1 MSVNIYVN
9 IPKVGANHMSK
20 IIKIVLVTA
29 MTTSL
34 FLSTATTA
42 LRADTTVGQMR

>member
-9 IPKVGANHMSK
+9 IPKVGVNYMSK

-34 FLSTATTA
+34 FLSAATTA
-42 LRADTTVGQMR
+42 LPSGTTADQMR